1 MSKCILGGAM
11 MALLLAGCTGG
22 PTPDEAPSPPPMS
35 QDDVCGADALQ
46 DYIGQHADEA
56 TVAQLE
62 TDSDAERVRVIGP
75 NQAVTMDYRAD
86 RLNVKLDDQDTIDEL
101 TCG

>member
-1 MSKCILGGAM
+1 
-11 MALLLAGCTGG
+11 MAAFLLAGCAGS
-22 PTPDEAPSPPPMS
+22 PAPDEAPPPPSMS
-35 QDDVCGADALQ
+35 QDDACGADTLQ

-62 TDSDAERVRVIGP
+62 TDSDADRVRVIRP
-75 NQAVTMDYRAD
+75 DQAVTMDYRAD